1 MTVDAVYQGVNGCIV
16 KTITSGAIAQDGR
29 IQVKAFILQDERD
42 SLKLKKPTDMIIS
55 WDIFTARKRSL
66 GQGNI
71 FRSVCQE
78 FCPQGRVCLSACW
91 DTIPLP
97 PGAGT
102 PPPGAGTPL
111 SRHPPDQAS
120 PPSRAYWEIQSTS
133 GRYASYWNAILLTMS
148 VDPF

>member
-1 MTVDAVYQGVNGCIV
+1 MTVDAVDKGVNGCIV

-78 FCPQGRVCLSACW
+78 FCPQGEGLPQCMLGYH
-91 DTIPLP
+91 PLP
-97 PGAGT
+97 PR
-102 PPPGAGTPL
+102 
-111 SRHPPDQAS
+111 SRHPP
-120 PPSRAYWEIQSTS
+120 RAGT
-133 GRYASYWNAILLTMS
+133 
-148 VDPF
+148 P